1 MNKTNDL
8 YSSHIFLFPFQWT
21 QNDMMKTANSF
32 NLSKIESHLDAN
44 YWEKYEFHF
53 KIEDEINTYNDFQ
66 YFYSAVRD
74 VLNLEQQLDN
84 GMVNSLQFQY
94 KGIKVNSEYIIRII
108 ENEDLVLM
116 IEDVTVNFYENGVG
130 IFAFILNNYNEKDF
144 DRILKINEYGR
155 RIYPQFL
162 GVSDNLTDDTKY
174 NFLANEIE
182 LRNIESLQNKIIEDF
197 SYYNNI
203 ENIRTKGYFHLPNHI
218 QSLLGESFSG
228 SDNIEAEII
237 LSPIIDDRMFVISHF
252 YNKELVNELSI
263 YDTKKE
269 EYAYRTSTKWYR
281 YVFVDD
287 SNPTCKSKPMLKKQ
301 LTEHT
306 YDRWIEDGQLYG
318 VSRYSFVLLTID
330 KGFIRNVISKHIK
343 TIYFEMVMLCLLQRA
358 YVIYFGNEIA
368 RISKNIKHT
377 DKDIAKNRDDI
388 SFLSEE
394 YIRFVNRIYFREI
407 TPQEQGIELYDMLQE
422 HLRIEDHTKKLELE
436 FAELNHLSEIIK
448 TQESAK
454 RNKLLQQLGAFF
466 AVPAFIL
473 AFTNHEKIKELKPKR
488 FELEWLPWMPKIA
501 LLLTI
506 VLCSILVY
514 HAVTNSNKHTRVW
527 ISIILAISTFFAYIY
542 LFQNPF

>member
-1 MNKTNDL
+1 MEQTNNL
-8 YSSHIFLFPFQWT
+8 YSTHIFMFPFQWK
-21 QNDMMKTANSF
+21 QNQLIKDSSSF
-32 NLSKIESHLDAN
+32 DFSQLDSFIDTI
-44 YWEKYEFHF
+44 YWEKYIFKF

-66 YFYSAVRD
+66 YFYSSVRD
-74 VLNLEQQLDN
+74 VLNLEHKDN
-84 GMVNSLQFQY
+84 EQVDYLQYQY
-94 KGIKVNSEYIIRII
+94 KGINENSEYVIRII
-108 ENEDLVLM
+108 DNDDLVLQLFD
-116 IEDVTVNFYENGVG
+116 ITVNFYSNGVG
-130 IFAFILNNYNEKDF
+130 VFSFHLNNVKENDF

-162 GVSDNLTDDTKY
+162 GIKGNLTNDTKY

-182 LRNIESLQNKIIEDF
+182 LRNIESLQSKIIEDF
-197 SYYNNI
+197 SYYNSI
-203 ENIRTKGYFHLPNHI
+203 ENVSTKGYFHLPMHI
-218 QSLLGESFSG
+218 QSLLGENFSG
-228 SDNIEAEII
+228 NSKDESGII
-237 LSPIIDDRMFVISHF
+237 LSPIIDDRMFVISHIF
-252 YNKELVNELSI
+252 NEELINELSI
-263 YDTKKE
+263 YDKKKE
-269 EYAYRTSTKWYR
+269 EYAYLTSTKWYR

-318 VSRYSFVLLTID
+318 ISRYSFALLTNKSWFACNI
-330 KGFIRNVISKHIK
+330 VSKHIK

-358 YVIYFGNEIA
+358 YVIYCGNEIA
-368 RISKNIKHT
+368 RISKSIKHT

-454 RNKLLQQLGAFF
+454 RNKLIQQLGAFF

-473 AFTNHEKIKELKPKR
+473 TFTNHEKIKKLEPKR
-488 FELEWLPWMPKIA
+488 FELEWMSWMPEFA